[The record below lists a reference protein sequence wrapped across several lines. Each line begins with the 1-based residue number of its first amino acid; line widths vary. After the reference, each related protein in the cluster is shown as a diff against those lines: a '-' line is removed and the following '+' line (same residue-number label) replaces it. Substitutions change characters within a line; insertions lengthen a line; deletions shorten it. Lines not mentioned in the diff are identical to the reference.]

1 MTTHV
6 ILQARVSS
14 TRLPGKV
21 LKLIIGKAMLAH
33 QIARV
38 QRAKLV
44 DKIIIATS
52 EDRSDDAIAQ
62 LCEHLSIPCFRG
74 NLLDVLDRFY
84 QASLAFPSEVIVR
97 LTGDCPLIDSDIIDE
112 VIDAHLNGSNNYT
125 SNCEPASF
133 PDGLDVEVFN
143 YSALKTTWTNAKK
156 PSEREHVTLFIRN
169 HPELFSCGS
178 VQHDTDLSNL
188 RWTVDEKEDFIFVEQ
203 IYQALYRPNPAFTF
217 NDILH
222 YLEQYPDVAKIN
234 QSFTRNEGLL
244 TSEKK
249 DKEQG
254 YD

>member
-1 MTTHV
+1 M

-21 LKLIIGKAMLAH
+21 LKPIIGKAMLAH

-84 QASLAFPSEVIVR
+84 QASLAFPSDAIVR
-97 LTGDCPLIDSDIIDE
+97 LTGDCPLIDSEIIDE
-112 VIDAHLNGSNNYT
+112 VIDTHLNGSNNYT
-125 SNCEPASF
+125 SNFEPASF

-143 YSALKTTWTNAKK
+143 SSVLKTTWTNAKK

-203 IYQALYRPNPAFTF
+203 IYQALYGTNPAFTF